1 MSKITILKDNF
12 IKMALI
18 SLRIRAKVPIIL
30 MGQTG
35 IGKTALVKLLT
46 SIMDQKFYILNIH
59 AGITDKKIIKFVKDI
74 EKQEENCVLFFD
86 EINTNENV
94 KGLLKEIIIDR

>member
-1 MSKITILKDNF
+1 MDEKITKNMSKIAILKDNF

-46 SIMDQKFYILNIH
+46 SIMDLKFYTLNIH
-59 AGITDKKIIKFVKDI
+59 AGIT
-74 EKQEENCVLFFD
+74 EN
-86 EINTNENV
+86 
-94 KGLLKEIIIDR
+94 EIIMFV